1 MTYSNGPASATPN
14 FLANFP
20 YPEAREIQKEA
31 LKSLQENWNKADI
44 FVVSAPTAF
53 GKTAVART
61 ILNTIRE
68 TSVITPTNMLV
79 DQFLQEFSDTPTL
92 SRLDSYH
99 CAEWKRPCS
108 STRARLSKFCKGC
121 DCSRDLSQAK
131 YKRGPGVYNYHTYL
145 AHKVYR
151 KVLIVDE
158 AHNLIPT
165 IQDRFSITMWQHDF
179 KYPYGATSEQEIRKW
194 VASLPPKKRKG
205 KKIELLIDALN
216 SKNPEYTMQCTVKE
230 FNGKG
235 TKRGEPE
242 ERKCILLTPT
252 DITNVPPIFWP
263 GLGRDTGEVQKLILL
278 SATISRKDV
287 EKLGLDKKRVV
298 YINCESP
305 IPAAQRPLVQVPIVP
320 VSMRNMDEAIIQLS
334 NYMNDII
341 LPNHPNEKGII
352 HATYGMAARLSE
364 KLISHRY
371 LFHDRYNKR
380 DVYKLFRELP
390 VSSGA
395 VLVACGM
402 YEGVD
407 LPEDAGRFQ
416 VIAKV
421 PWPNLGNSAVRVQSE
436 RDPEWYIWEALKI
449 TMQACGRICR
459 TPKDFGSTIIIDST
473 FQRLIREGIQN
484 KLIPQWYL
492 DGIQEGD
499 KLL

>member
-1 MTYSNGPASATPN
+1 MSYSSGPEKATPN
-14 FLANFP
+14 FIQNFP
-20 YPEAREIQKEA
+20 YAEAREIQKEA
-31 LKSLQENWNKADI
+31 LRALEESWHKADI

-53 GKTAVART
+53 GKTATSRA
-61 ILNTIRE
+61 IINTIRE

-79 DQFLQEFSDTPTL
+79 DQFLAEFPDTPTL
-92 SRLDSYH
+92 SRLDSYK
-99 CAEWKRPCS
+99 CEEWKRPCS
-108 STRARLSKFCKGC
+108 STRARLKKFCKGC
-121 DCSRDLSQAK
+121 HCSRDLSRTK
-131 YKRGPGVYNYHTYL
+131 YKRGSGVYNYHTYL
-145 AHKVYR
+145 AHKAYR

-179 KYPYGATSEQEIRKW
+179 KYPYAATKEYEILKW
-194 VASLPPKKRKG
+194 AKSLPEKKKKG
-205 KKIELLIDALN
+205 KKMELLLDALT
-216 SKNPEYTMQCTVKE
+216 SKKPEYTMQCTRKE

-242 ERKCILLTPT
+242 ERNCIVLTPV

-263 GLGRDTGEVQKLILL
+263 GLGREGGDVEKLILL
-278 SATISRKDV
+278 SATISRKDI
-287 EKLGLDKKRVV
+287 EKLGLNKKRVV

-305 IPAAQRPLVQVPIVP
+305 IPAAQRPLIQVP
-320 VSMRNMDEAIIQLS
+320 VSAVSIRTMDTAINNIADYI
-334 NYMNDII
+334 NNII

-352 HATYGMAARLSE
+352 HATYGMASKLSE
-364 KLISHRY
+364 ILVSPRY
-371 LFHDRYNKR
+371 LFHDRFNKR
-380 DVYKLFRELP
+380 DVYRIFRELP

-416 VIAKV
+416 VVAKV

-459 TPKDFGSTIIIDST
+459 TPTDYGATIIIDST
-473 FQRLIREGIQN
+473 FQRLLREGIEN

-492 DGIQEGD
+492 DGLDAGD
-499 KLL
+499 KLI